1 MTQPI
6 TPAPL
11 AIRLDEKVVAGKL
24 AALLE
29 DMSERG
35 GVESYFTALGGK
47 HALFAHVL
55 PESRPASLSAEAP
68 LLLLECVFP
77 ARRRLGP
84 LLREMPPAALAG
96 AVLELVYGPGR
107 LLGRMEAFCD
117 RLPVPER
124 KLRRAAWDLAA
135 ELLHFRSP
143 ETIPLMTR
151 WVWDTGTMSGAVR
164 EFVPGSDSLQTL
176 PLELTP
182 EALEGVRQWF
192 AEHLTASG
200 FYRDLPFI
208 TDLILARAYAD
219 YVRSVSGGLGI
230 LQGDFGA
237 RQDPMELVVKLLG
250 IDERRG
256 AMAAAGQETWH
267 QAGPA

>member
-1 MTQPI
+1 MTRPI
-6 TPAPL
+6 TPAPP
-11 AIRLDEKVVAGKL
+11 AIPLDEKVAAFKL

-29 DMSERG
+29 DMNERG
-35 GVESYFTALGGK
+35 GVEIYLTALGSK
-47 HALFAHVL
+47 HALFAKAL
-55 PESRPASLSAEAP
+55 PESRPATLSPEVP

-84 LLREMPPAALAG
+84 VLRQMDPEALAG
-96 AVLELVYGPGR
+96 AVLDLVYGRDG
-107 LLGRMEAFCD
+107 LLRRMEVFCD

-135 ELLHFRSP
+135 ELLHFRTP

-151 WVWDTGTMSGAVR
+151 WVWDTQTMSGAVR
-164 EFVPGSDSLQTL
+164 EFVSGSDSLQSL

-182 EALEGVRQWF
+182 EAMEGVRQWF
-192 AEHLTASG
+192 VGHLSASG
-200 FYRDLPFI
+200 FYRDLPFF
-208 TDLILARAYAD
+208 TDLILARGYAD

-256 AMAAAGQETWH
+256 VMAAAGHETWH

>member
-1 MTQPI
+1 MNQSI

-11 AIRLDEKVVAGKL
+11 SIRLDEKVAAVKL

-35 GVESYFTALGGK
+35 GVENYLTALGSK
-47 HALFAHVL
+47 HALFAQAL
-55 PESRPASLSAEAP
+55 PRVRPAALVPELP

-84 LLREMPPAALAG
+84 VLRQMPREALAE
-96 AVLELVYGPGR
+96 AVLELVYGRGGLLRR
-107 LLGRMEAFCD
+107 LEGFCD

-124 KLRRAAWDLAA
+124 KLRRAAWDLGA
-135 ELLHFRSP
+135 ELLHFREP

-151 WVWDTGTMSGAVR
+151 WVWDTQTMSGAVR

-176 PLELTP
+176 PLAMTP

-192 AEHLTASG
+192 AAHLSASG